1 MALNLRVVS
10 ESGKTTLREAV
21 WCAVGDSLAFAL
33 PQNALLQE
41 RYPNRNTHDAG
52 LTHLLTHRFAV
63 GSEIP
68 GGSTPIDAGRLKTI
82 SGGDSMALREA
93 NEKHGRNRPVSATVF
108 LCLNT
113 HNEGCNDLDRLP
125 LHDSAVRDRVKIVL
139 MPDIP
144 GERDPAVLKELRS
157 YEFGEAMLAELVRR
171 CTGLR
176 KPPDPPQSVADAVT
190 SSTSGRWAP
199 FEIG

>member
-1 MALNLRVVS
+1 MALNLRDVS
-10 ESGKTTLREAV
+10 GSKEAPFREAV

-41 RYPNRNTHDAG
+41 LYPNRNTHDAA

-82 SGGDSMALREA
+82 SGGDSMALREP
-93 NEKHGRNRPVSATVF
+93 NEKHGRNRPASATLF

-113 HNEGCNDLDRLP
+113 HNEGCRTSTASRSTTP
-125 LHDSAVRDRVKIVL
+125 PVC
-139 MPDIP
+139 
-144 GERDPAVLKELRS
+144 GYTPA
-157 YEFGEAMLAELVRR
+157 
-171 CTGLR
+171 
-176 KPPDPPQSVADAVT
+176 
-190 SSTSGRWAP
+190 
-199 FEIG
+199 